1 MMGFRR
7 LGPAILEVVG
17 VPSAEPEQPAC
28 FWGLVVVVKDLDALA
43 DRLGQRLGAPKP
55 AVQPG
60 RRIAT
65 LKTVDGPSPA
75 LAFMTPE

>member
-1 MMGFRR
+1 VIVADIEALAER
-7 LGPAILEVVG
+7 LGP
-17 VPSAEPEQPAC
+17 
-28 FWGLVVVVKDLDALA
+28 
-43 DRLGQRLGAPKP
+43 DRCSAPKE

-65 LKTVDGPSPA
+65 LRSTAGLSPA